1 MIDGRPI
8 IGNSYHSESTRTF
21 RATDRHSGEL
31 LDGVFFIADEAT
43 TGQTVALANKAFRT
57 VRWLPSD
64 QRRAFLQAI
73 AKNLESVRQ
82 EIVARAMSETAL
94 PEVRLQGELTRTINQ
109 ILLFADLIETDG
121 WKDMREVSPLPD
133 RTPPRPHL
141 VYEHR
146 PIGPVVVFGAS
157 NFPLAFSVAG
167 GDTVSALAAG
177 CPVIVK
183 AHPAHPGT
191 SALAGEA
198 IRAAAESCEMPEGI
212 FSLLYDDGFG
222 VGKQLVQAHGIRGVG
237 FTGSREGG
245 LALKRLIFERE
256 TPIPLFAEMS
266 SVNPTVV
273 MPSVV
278 ETRAEAFAEALFAS
292 CSMGVGQFCT
302 NPGLVFVIGDAS
314 VIVAKLK
321 ALMEPA
327 PAGVMLT
334 EGIGAAY
341 LKTFAVVASI
351 AGVDTVVKPSEPG
364 KPGLLFTNS
373 EVFRAEA
380 TLQSEIFGPALLVV
394 ECQSTKDARECF
406 RSMGGQ
412 LTASIHGNPHE
423 INNDVRFVLE
433 EIAGRIL
440 FNQFPTGV
448 EVCEAMFH
456 GGPFPATF
464 DGRSTSVGT
473 AAIYRW
479 VRPIAAQNWP
489 VTG

>member
-8 IGNSYHSESTRTF
+8 LGNSYQTESTRTF
-21 RATDRHSGEL
+21 RVNDRRTGEVLSGEFS
-31 LDGVFFIADEAT
+31 VADEAT
-43 TGQTVALANKAFRT
+43 TGRAVALANEAFRI
-57 VRWLPSD
+57 VRWLSAS
-64 QRRAFLQAI
+64 QRVAFLQAI
-73 AKNLESVRQ
+73 ARNLESIRT
-82 EIVARAMSETAL
+82 EIVERAMAESAL

-109 ILLFADLIETDG
+109 ALLFAQLIETDG
-121 WKDMREVSPLPD
+121 WKDHREVTALPE
-133 RTPPRPHL
+133 RTPPRPHI

-167 GDTVSALAAG
+167 GDTVSAFAAG

-198 IRAAAESCEMPEGI
+198 IRAAAEECDLPEGI
-212 FSLLYDDGFG
+212 FSLLYDDLYG

-266 SVNPTVV
+266 SVNPSVV

-278 ETRAEAFAEALFAS
+278 ETRAEAFAEALFGS

-302 NPGLVFVIGDAS
+302 NPGLVFVLGDAS

-321 ALMEPA
+321 SLMEPA

-334 EGIGAAY
+334 EGIGNAY
-341 LKTFAVVASI
+341 LSSFATVAAVTGVV
-351 AGVDTVVKPSEPG
+351 TVVKPGSAG
-364 KPGLLFTNS
+364 KPGLLTTTS
-373 EVFRAEA
+373 EVFRAESI
-380 TLQSEIFGPALLVV
+380 LQTEIFGPSLLLV
-394 ECQSTKDARECF
+394 ECESLKEAYECF

-412 LTASIHGNPHE
+412 LTASIHGIAE
-423 INNDVRFVLE
+423 EVTQDMRFTLE

-489 VTG
+489 VTE